1 MTREPAVV
9 AVISRVPLI
18 SEAVSGALE
27 GIADVRWFPADAGD
41 AGGLVRSLRPSAVVV
56 DSEDVAGDVE
66 PAAGDVDALLLHVLL
81 QEGTVRVLRDGVW
94 EDAEGPASPNAIRN
108 LIVGAVYGT
117 RTP

>member
-1 MTREPAVV
+1 MSREPAVV

-18 SEAVSGALE
+18 WEAVSGALD

-41 AGGLVRSLRPSAVVV
+41 AGGLVRSMRPAAVVV
-56 DSEDVAGDVE
+56 DSDEVAGDVE
-66 PAAGDVDALLLHVLL
+66 PAAGDVDALLLHVRL

-94 EDAEGPASPNAIRN
+94 EGAEGPASPHAIRN
-108 LIVGAVYGT
+108 LIVGAVYGA